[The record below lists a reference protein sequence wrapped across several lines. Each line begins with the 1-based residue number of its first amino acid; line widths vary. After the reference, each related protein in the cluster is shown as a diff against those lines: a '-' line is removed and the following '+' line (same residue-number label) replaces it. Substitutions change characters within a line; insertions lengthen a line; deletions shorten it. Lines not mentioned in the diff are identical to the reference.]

1 MGAFK
6 DYVYGLNEAVDL
18 GKLDDA
24 YTSPIAGEAD
34 LNLLETDV
42 FPEFDE
48 LDGMEFD
55 CKGNKISVVFKG
67 KRKDLPKDIVDD
79 FKANRG
85 RVIDVLKFI
94 SNNFVKL
101 KF

>member
-1 MGAFK
+1 MGAFR
-6 DYVYGLNEAVDL
+6 DYMESLNEAVNF

-24 YTSPIAGEAD
+24 YTDPIASEAD
-34 LNLLETDV
+34 LYLLQSDV

-55 CKGNKISVVFKG
+55 CKGNKITVIFKG
-67 KRKDLPKDIVDD
+67 KKKDLPSDIVAD

-85 RVIDVLKFI
+85 RVTDVLKFI